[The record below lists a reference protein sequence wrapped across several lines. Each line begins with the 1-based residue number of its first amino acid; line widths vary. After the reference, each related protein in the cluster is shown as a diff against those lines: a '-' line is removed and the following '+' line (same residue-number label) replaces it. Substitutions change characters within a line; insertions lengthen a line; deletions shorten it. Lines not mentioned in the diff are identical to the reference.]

1 MSVNPAFVCVCEC
14 KNSLHDEVN
23 TRFQIA
29 GVADWWVGSSG
40 AAHRGGHSAGQ
51 PCLGH
56 GGKHPA
62 ACGRGGGA
70 CAPPGAVQPLPAPRW
85 GLSALPPHNL
95 YGPKPPSAA
104 HLPGEECCADWG
116 IYEIVCVSACMRLHT
131 HTCVCVCVCA
141 LTKVCLDCVLVLCFV
156 VGYVLQSEKI
166 AHKRVLFFE
175 TLWQPVCSLVW
186 IGSFQKRQTLC
197 FCLAQTLAKSKS
209 II

>member
-1 MSVNPAFVCVCEC
+1 MSVKQAFVCVTEC

-23 TRFQIA
+23 TLFQIA

-40 AAHRGGHSAGQ
+40 AAHRGGHRARQ

-56 GGKHPA
+56 RGKRPA

-104 HLPGEECCADWG
+104 HLPGEECSTCWLRDFWDC
-116 IYEIVCVSACMRLHT
+116 VCECMHAFA
-131 HTCVCVCVCA
+131 HTCVCMCTHA
-141 LTKVCLDCVLVLCFV
+141 LTEFVLTV
-156 VGYVLQSEKI
+156 Y
-166 AHKRVLFFE
+166 
-175 TLWQPVCSLVW
+175 CSLA
-186 IGSFQKRQTLC
+186 L
-197 FCLAQTLAKSKS
+197 
-209 II
+209 